1 MDSRVK
7 FAYFTVWMYSANK
20 MIKYEPAGEQ
30 VAILRSLVYF
40 VM

>member
-1 MDSRVK
+1 MDSIIK

-20 MIKYEPAGEQ
+20 MIKHEPAGEG
-30 VAILRSLVYF
+30 VAILRSLVYL